1 MVKLRVMSATIS
13 LMIPKRIRK
22 NTGFST
28 ITVDGL
34 LHLGQE
40 RPRMAKGEQDN
51 RK

>member
-1 MVKLRVMSATIS
+1 MVRLRVLSATIS

-28 ITVDGL
+28 ITVNGSP
-34 LHLGQE
+34 HLGQE